1 MEAAHEVSSQKI
13 TQKLKQFFTQS
24 SQDYAI
30 FYALVVLFI
39 IMSIIADT
47 FFSVEN
53 ISNIVR
59 QTAIVGIM
67 AAGEFFVIT
76 AGMIDLSVGS
86 TLAMSGIVFA
96 AILKSGGIE
105 MMLVAILAGIG
116 VGLLIGLING
126 IITSCFHI
134 PPFITTL
141 GTMLIVRGVVQAS
154 TNSYPIAG
162 LPDGVEYLGRGFLF
176 GIPVPVYIMI
186 AVFIIA
192 KIIAEK
198 KKSGRFMYA
207 IGGNEEAAYLSGIKV
222 NKYKILAYVI
232 CGIMA
237 GISGI
242 IMVSRLT
249 SGQPKAGVGYE
260 FEAIIAVIIGGVS
273 FAGGKGKVLSV
284 LIGALFVS
292 TLITGLRIMNV
303 DTNFQDITKGVVFIL
318 AIGIDVLR
326 NRSKK

>member
-1 MEAAHEVSSQKI
+1 
-13 TQKLKQFFTQS
+13 
-24 SQDYAI
+24 
-30 FYALVVLFI
+30 
-39 IMSIIADT
+39 
-47 FFSVEN
+47 
-53 ISNIVR
+53 
-59 QTAIVGIM
+59 
-67 AAGEFFVIT
+67 
-76 AGMIDLSVGS
+76 
-86 TLAMSGIVFA
+86 
-96 AILKSGGIE
+96 
-105 MMLVAILAGIG
+105 MMPVAILAGIG
-116 VGLLIGLING
+116 VGLVVGLING
-126 IITSCFHI
+126 IIASSFRI

-162 LPDGVEYLGRGFLF
+162 LPDGVEYLGRGILF
-176 GIPVPVYIMI
+176 GIPVPVYIMVG
-186 AVFIIA
+186 VFIVA
-192 KIIAEK
+192 KIIADK
-198 KKSGRFMYA
+198 KKAGRFMYA

-284 LIGALFVS
+284 LMGALFVS

-303 DTNFQDITKGVVFIL
+303 DTNFQDITKGIVFIL

-326 NRSKK
+326 NRAKK